1 VKRINAITIESPN
14 CEALSIIG
22 CCEDDCD
29 GTLIMLTNVRG
40 STTCRS
46 EVKLSRQ
53 ALESLR
59 DGIDSILEY
68 HDDKCLD

>member
-1 VKRINAITIESPN
+1 MKKNNAITLESSHG
-14 CEALSIIG
+14 ESLSIFG

-29 GTLIMLTNVRG
+29 CTSILLTKEGRNKQRRMEITLP
-40 STTCRS
+40 
-46 EVKLSRQ
+46 RQ

-59 DGIDSILEY
+59 EAIDSILEF

>member
-1 VKRINAITIESPN
+1 MKKNNAITLESSHG
-14 CEALSIIG
+14 EVISIIG

-29 GTLIMLTNVRG
+29 CTSILLTKERRNKQRQIEI
-40 STTCRS
+40 T
-46 EVKLSRQ
+46 LSRQ

-59 DGIDSILEY
+59 EGIVSILDF